1 MLPWKQLNSRVASSL
16 FEIVKGDPCRE
27 DQLGPPI
34 GAESLRAR
42 GASGWLVPLV
52 LFCPKCGLCVSPSI
66 PVSGQVPW
74 GLIGWLGP
82 GQAHP
87 GVSIETADPGCE
99 FLVQCGGFRNLSG
112 KEKRLY
118 VIKEQLGLGQP
129 LKPSSWAFAVGE
141 KERDSLLQPRVRA
154 SFEMTLAC

>member
-34 GAESLRAR
+34 GAETLQAR
-42 GASGWLVPLV
+42 FAGQGWVPLAALLALSFLQLGV
-52 LFCPKCGLCVSPSI
+52 CPKCGLCVSPSI

-74 GLIGWLGP
+74 GLIGCLGP

-99 FLVQCGGFRNLSG
+99 FLVL
-112 KEKRLY
+112 EKPVWWL
-118 VIKEQLGLGQP
+118 
-129 LKPSSWAFAVGE
+129 
-141 KERDSLLQPRVRA
+141 
-154 SFEMTLAC
+154 